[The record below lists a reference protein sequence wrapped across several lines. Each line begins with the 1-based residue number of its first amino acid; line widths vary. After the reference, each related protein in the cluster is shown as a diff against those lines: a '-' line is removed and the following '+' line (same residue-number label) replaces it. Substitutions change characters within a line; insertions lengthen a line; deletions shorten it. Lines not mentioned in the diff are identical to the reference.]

1 MALDPIVQRLRSP
14 VWGKYNVTMLGFEY
28 FFCWG
33 WGILSSVGCLIT
45 FSCVLFT
52 EKYRTLSNVTRE
64 QILSPLWTALQELP
78 RGSGKGFKS
87 RDQALR
93 IPGYFC
99 PFLLVKKPTKAGL
112 ISQNGRN
119 KNYFSMDVTTKNSQL
134 FIFHC
139 DKVYVT

>member
-1 MALDPIVQRLRSP
+1 
-14 VWGKYNVTMLGFEY
+14 MLGFEY

-52 EKYRTLSNVTRE
+52 EKYRTWSNVTRE
-64 QILSPLWTALQELP
+64 QILSPSWTALKELP
-78 RGSGKGFKS
+78 RGSGKSFES
-87 RDQALR
+87 HDQALR
-93 IPGYFC
+93 IPEHFC
-99 PFLLVKKPTKAGL
+99 PFLFVKKPTKARL
-112 ISQNGRN
+112 ISQKGRN
-119 KNYFSMDVTTKNSQL
+119 KTYFSMDATRKNSQL